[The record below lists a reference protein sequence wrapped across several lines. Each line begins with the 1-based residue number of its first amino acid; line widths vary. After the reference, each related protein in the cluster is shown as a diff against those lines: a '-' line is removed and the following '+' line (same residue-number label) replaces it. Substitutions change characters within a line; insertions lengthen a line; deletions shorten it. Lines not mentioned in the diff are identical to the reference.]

1 MGDDINYGEIFGV
14 EISEPDSGAEA
25 EPENDA
31 GAKEQ
36 EVTDPADESEDSGND
51 IDGEG
56 EGAVQSAE
64 ENAKYAAARRKAE
77 AERDAAIAQAKAD
90 AKAEAER
97 AINEAYRDLGLIDP
111 YTKRP
116 IETKAEYDAYKQ
128 NLGLRKRNEIA
139 QKNGMSEAEFT
150 EFVNNLPEVKSA
162 REKQEQAE
170 AALKQAQ
177 EMQAKIKIDDQMKE
191 IGKLDPDVRS
201 LEDLT
206 KMPNYDYFRDLV
218 KRGNTLV
225 EAYKLANMDKLT
237 AASANGAKQAA
248 INAMSG
254 KSHLEKT
261 SGRGLGAAT
270 VPREILEQYRL
281 YNPDAT
287 DAEIQKHYNKHI
299 KK

>member
-25 EPENDA
+25 ESENDA
-31 GAKEQ
+31 GAEEQ
-36 EVTDPADESEDSGND
+36 EVTDPADESEDGGNV

-56 EGAVQSAE
+56 EGAAQSAE
-64 ENAKYAAARRKAE
+64 ENARYAAARRKAE

-116 IETKAEYDAYKQ
+116 IKTKDEYDAYKQ

-261 SGRGLGAAT
+261 SGRGPGAAT